1 MVPVLTWPHFFSGA
15 AEAWW
20 GSPSQTDGPRR
31 GVLGGQALSRD
42 QTVSQRAWVPAL
54 LLTFLWV
61 TQQVIS
67 TQSLG
72 FPIYKRKGLLKA
84 TLQVW
89 CSRLP
94 CSLIKLQ
101 GPSGEP
107 DDPACPCLPRPALG

>member
-1 MVPVLTWPHFFSGA
+1 M
-15 AEAWW
+15 
-20 GSPSQTDGPRR
+20 
-31 GVLGGQALSRD
+31 LGGQALSRD